1 LLGLWKI
8 VWLLARHRFSLVFSS
23 STHLNA
29 LTSFLRRCGLL
40 RAKRVVARESTVIF
54 DRSFGWRGFFIRSL
68 YWFYGGHD
76 MLVCQTDRMKHSLEA
91 RLGSRLKPCP
101 VTIPN
106 PVEQGSTAKQQS

>member
-1 LLGLWKI
+1 
-8 VWLLARHRFSLVFSS
+8 
-23 STHLNA
+23 
-29 LTSFLRRCGLL
+29 
-40 RAKRVVARESTVIF
+40 KRVVARESTVIF

-91 RLGSRLKPCP
+91 RRGSKLKPCP

-106 PVEQGSTAKQQS
+106 PVEQGSSAKQQSAIGATREHLRIAWCGRLSKIKSPEVALQTLSLLRARSGIQ